1 MDKSIKSISLNQGI
15 ILGVILTL
23 VTVLIYAF
31 SIDLFTEWWLGILLF
46 LIILIF
52 GIIAAVKARKA
63 LGGFMTFKEAFT
75 SYFITV
81 AIGTLIS
88 TIVGIVIFALVDPD
102 AAQYLNEKI
111 IEMTMKT
118 MESFGAPQDS
128 INEALA
134 GMEDKN
140 NFSAAMQMQSYVIR
154 LLILS
159 VIGLIVGVSLKKS
172 DPNLA

>member
-1 MDKSIKSISLNQGI
+1 MEKSLKSISLNQGI
-15 ILGVILTL
+15 ILGIVLTL

-46 LIILIF
+46 LIILVF
-52 GIIAAVKARKA
+52 GIIAAVKSRKA

-81 AIGTLIS
+81 AVGTLIS
-88 TIVGIVIFALVDPD
+88 TIVGIVIFAFVDPD
-102 AAQYLNEKI
+102 SAQYLNEKI
-111 IEMTMKT
+111 IEMTMQT

-128 INEALA
+128 INEAIA
-134 GMEDKN
+134 GMEGKN

-154 LLILS
+154 LLILAI
-159 VIGLIVGVSLKKS
+159 IGLIVGVSLKKT
-172 DPNLA
+172 DPNQA

>member
-1 MDKSIKSISLNQGI
+1 MEKSIKSISLNQGV

-23 VTVLIYAF
+23 ITVLVYAF
-31 SIDLFTEWWLGILLF
+31 SIDLFTQWWLGILLF

-52 GIIAAVKARKA
+52 GIVATVKARKA
-63 LGGFMTFKEAFT
+63 LGGFMSFKEAFT

-88 TIVGIVIFALVDPD
+88 TIVGIVIFAFVDPD
-102 AAQYLNEKI
+102 SAQYLNEKI
-111 IEMTMKT
+111 IEMTMQT
-118 MESFGAPQDS
+118 MESFGAPQES
-128 INEALA
+128 IKEAIA
-134 GMEDKN
+134 GMEGKN

-159 VIGLIVGVSLKKS
+159 VIGLIVAVSLKKN
-172 DPNLA
+172 DPNQA